1 MKKNKIRVDW
11 MWWTSLFRS
20 HGWIF
25 GPVLVPEVVAE
36 AVVRVGGV
44 LVREVPLLREVGPR
58 EERQQPVEIDHF
70 EPVCLDDTIEHY

>member
-1 MKKNKIRVDW
+1 
-11 MWWTSLFRS
+11 MWWTSLIWS

-25 GPVLVPEVVAE
+25 GPVLVPEVVAK

-44 LVREVPLLREVGPR
+44 LVVLLLLGEVGPR

-70 EPVCLDDTIEHY
+70 GPVCLDGIKAVLVR

>member
-1 MKKNKIRVDW
+1 

-25 GPVLVPEVVAE
+25 GPVLVPEVVAK

-44 LVREVPLLREVGPR
+44 LKVLLLLGEVGPR

-70 EPVCLDDTIEHY
+70 EPVCLDGIEAVLVG